1 MFLLF
6 VVLLFLSLFL
16 EGTVTTL
23 PLVVVLLLLL
33 MINRREGVVFVLAFI
48 SGLLLDILRLQT
60 FGGTSLFLLCF
71 LFLVLLYQRKYE
83 IDSLPFVMIAAF
95 IGTVG
100 FGLVWNDQGIVL
112 EAVVNALLAAGLFL
126 FVKTIHFG
134 RVKKSRVSKHLT
146 SKIPLTPFFRGNL

>member
-1 MFLLF
+1 MFLPFLI
-6 VVLLFLSLFL
+6 LLLLVIFF

-33 MINRREGVVFVLAFI
+33 MINRRDGVVFILAFV
-48 SGLLLDILRLQT
+48 SGLLLDLLRLQPL
-60 FGGTSLFLLCF
+60 GETSLFLLCF

-100 FGLVWNDQGIVL
+100 FGLVWSDQEIVV
-112 EAVVNALLAAGLFL
+112 EAIVNALLVAFL
-126 FVKTIHFG
+126 FVFTKRVHFG
-134 RVKKSRVSKHLT
+134 RAKNVD
-146 SKIPLTPFFRGNL
+146 FRSV